1 LRLAW
6 FVQREREL
14 KEITKYMEEKEG
26 ERTVCLFASTVGGGT
41 GLSNLL
47 GRVDAFVLT
56 FTRPLF
62 PSFPMASVL

>member
-1 LRLAW
+1 
-6 FVQREREL
+6 
-14 KEITKYMEEKEG
+14 
-26 ERTVCLFASTVGGGT
+26 VCLFASTVGGGT